1 MNKNLILAM
10 GAEHTNPERLKAII
24 NYINNDRDRLH
35 VIYGNKNPMS
45 MMTLGYIGDKYNITP
60 VNDYREMRY
69 VMEEK
74 FDGYSYLNQDGEFYS
89 KRLSAAKG
97 NEGMPVCKSD
107 SIHITPILR
116 KVYEVCGANLHGEL
130 YIPGGISDDVTKI
143 LGCTPD
149 LAMER
154 TMATD
159 PSKRLHYMLIDIRE
173 YQGHNLINE
182 PYWVRRAILEHVYWN
197 YIVEI
202 QASFG
207 HQYIVLP
214 EILTGDPNEEFGRI
228 IRRGGEGVIFK
239 RTDALYI
246 PGKKPANN
254 WVKGKKKIT
263 YDVVMMGLNEGTGK
277 NKDIFG
283 SIKFGHYVDGKLV
296 ACGNC
301 SSGLDDKTRQYI
313 YDNADRMI
321 ASKQVFEIEAIQESV
336 KSFRNAVFLRLRD
349 DKDASE
355 CVPMNIRLKDTLI

>member
-1 MNKNLILAM
+1 MSNLILAM
-10 GAEHTNPERLKAII
+10 GAEHTNPERLKQIVKFI
-24 NYINNDRDRLH
+24 NEDRIGYRANNISSDTFDHLYDT
-35 VIYGNKNPMS
+35 YGIEPNH
-45 MMTLGYIGDKYNITP
+45 
-60 VNDYREMRY
+60 DYRGLRY
-69 VMEEK
+69 IMEEK
-74 FDGYSYLNQDGEFYS
+74 FDGYSYLNQGGEFYS

-149 LAMER
+149 LAMKR
-154 TMATD
+154 TMAVD
-159 PSKRLHYMLIDIRE
+159 PSKRLHYMLIDIRSI
-173 YQGHNLINE
+173 GGLDVTCE
-182 PYWVRRAILEHVYWN
+182 PWWVRRAILEHVYWT
-197 YIVEI
+197 YIVPI
-202 QASFG
+202 QEFIG
-207 HQYIVLP
+207 HNYIVLP
-214 EILTGDPNEEFGRI
+214 EILTGDPNEEFSRI
-228 IRRGGEGVIFK
+228 VSRGGEGVIFK
-239 RTDALYI
+239 RTDAFYI

-277 NKDIFG
+277 NADIFG
-283 SIKFGHYVDGKLV
+283 SIKFGHYIDGKLI

-313 YDNADRMI
+313 YDNADKMI
-321 ASKQVFEIEAIQESV
+321 ANKQVFEIEAIQESV

-355 CVPMNIRLKDTLI
+355 CVPMNIRVKTSLI

>member
-1 MNKNLILAM
+1 MSKLILAQ

-24 NYINNDRDRLH
+24 KSINNDRANTNIAF
-35 VIYGNKNPMS
+35 VSTKTIQYM
-45 MMTLGYIGDKYNITP
+45 IEKYDICP
-60 VNDYREMRY
+60 IHDYRQFEY

-74 FDGYSYLNQDGEFYS
+74 FDGYSYLNQGGEFYS

-97 NEGMPVCKSD
+97 NEGAPVCKSD
-107 SIHITPILR
+107 SIHITPLLR
-116 KVYEVCGANLHGEL
+116 KVYELCGANLHGEL

-154 TMATD
+154 TMAVD

-173 YQGHNLINE
+173 YQGHSLINE
-182 PYWVRRAILEHVYWN
+182 PYWVRRAILEHVYWH
-197 YIVEI
+197 YIRELDHD
-202 QASFG
+202 G
-207 HQYIVLP
+207 YIVLP
-214 EILTGDPNEEFGRI
+214 PILTGSPDEEFGRI
-228 IRRGGEGVIFK
+228 IRYGGEGVIFK

-277 NKDIFG
+277 NADIFG
-283 SIKFGHYVDGKLV
+283 SIKFGHYIDGKLV

-301 SSGLDDKTRQYI
+301 SSGLDDATRQFI
-313 YDNADRMI
+313 YDNADSMI
-321 ASKQVFEIEAIQESV
+321 ANKQVIEIEAIQESV

-349 DKDASE
+349 DKDHTE
-355 CVPMNIRLKDTLI
+355 CVPMNIRVKETLL

>member
-1 MNKNLILAM
+1 MDKLILAM
-10 GAEHTNPERLKAII
+10 GAEHTNPNRLKAII
-24 NYINNDRDRLH
+24 DSINRDR
-35 VIYGNKNPMS
+35 M
-45 MMTLGYIGDKYNITP
+45 GYKGHNISDKTFDYLYDKYGVEPN
-60 VNDYREMRY
+60 NDYRQVGY

-74 FDGYSYLNQDGEFYS
+74 FDGYSYLNQGGEFYS

-116 KVYEVCGANLHGEL
+116 RTYEMCGANLHGEL

-154 TMATD
+154 TMAVD
-159 PSKRLHYMLIDIRE
+159 PSKRLHYILIDIRE
-173 YQGHNLINE
+173 YKGYNLVNE

-197 YIVEI
+197 YISI
-202 QASFG
+202 WDHNG
-207 HQYIVLP
+207 YIVLP
-214 EILTGDPNEEFGRI
+214 EILTGDPNEEFGKI
-228 IRRGGEGVIFK
+228 VSRGGEGVIFK

-263 YDVVMMGLNEGTGK
+263 YDVVMMGLNAGTGK
-277 NKDIFG
+277 NASIFG
-283 SIKFGHYVDGKLV
+283 SIRFGHYIDGKLV
-296 ACGNC
+296 ECGNC

-313 YDNADRMI
+313 YDHADKMI
-321 ASKQVFEIEAIQESV
+321 ANKQVFEIEAIQESV

-355 CVPMNIRLKDTLI
+355 CVPMNIRVKTSLI

>member
-1 MNKNLILAM
+1 MNLILAQ
-10 GAEHTNPERLKAII
+10 GAEHTNPERLKSII
-24 NYINNDRDRLH
+24 KSINRDRINTNINLTSSKTIQYM
-35 VIYGNKNPMS
+35 V
-45 MMTLGYIGDKYNITP
+45 DKYGIVPNH
-60 VNDYREMRY
+60 DYRQFEY

-74 FDGYSYLNQDGEFYS
+74 FDGYSYINQGGEFYS

-97 NEGMPVCKSD
+97 NEGAPVCKSD

-116 KVYEVCGANLHGEL
+116 SVYQMCGANLHGEL

-154 TMATD
+154 TMSVD
-159 PSKRLHYMLIDIRE
+159 SSKRLHYMLIDIRE

-197 YIVEI
+197 YIADI
-202 QASFG
+202 DHNG
-207 HQYIVLP
+207 YIVLP

-228 IRRGGEGVIFK
+228 VKRGGEGVIFK

-263 YDVVMMGLNEGTGK
+263 YDVVMMGLNAGTGK
-277 NKDIFG
+277 NADIFG
-283 SIKFGHYVDGKLV
+283 SIKFGHYIDGKLT

-301 SSGLDDKTRQYI
+301 SSGLDDKTRQFI
-313 YDNADRMI
+313 YDNADSMI
-321 ASKQVFEIEAIQESV
+321 ANKQVFEIEAIQESV

-349 DKDASE
+349 DKDHTE
-355 CVPMNIRLKDTLI
+355 CVPMNIRVKETLI

>member
-1 MNKNLILAM
+1 MNLILAQ
-10 GAEHTNPERLKAII
+10 GAEHTNPERLKSII
-24 NYINNDRDRLH
+24 KSINRDRINTNINLTSSKT
-35 VIYGNKNPMS
+35 IQ
-45 MMTLGYIGDKYNITP
+45 YIVDKYGIVPNH
-60 VNDYREMRY
+60 DYRQFEY

-74 FDGYSYLNQDGEFYS
+74 FDGYSYLNQGGEFYS

-97 NEGMPVCKSD
+97 NEGAPVCKSD

-116 KVYEVCGANLHGEL
+116 SVYQMCGANLHGEL

-154 TMATD
+154 TMSVD

-182 PYWVRRAILEHVYWN
+182 PYWVRRAILEYVYWN
-197 YIVEI
+197 YIADI
-202 QASFG
+202 DHNG
-207 HQYIVLP
+207 YIVLP

-228 IRRGGEGVIFK
+228 VKRGGEGVIFK

-263 YDVVMMGLNEGTGK
+263 YDVIMMGLNAGTGK
-277 NKDIFG
+277 NADIFG
-283 SIKFGHYVDGKLV
+283 SIKFGHYIDGKLT

-301 SSGLDDKTRQYI
+301 SSGLDDKTRQFI
-313 YDNADRMI
+313 YDNADKMI
-321 ASKQVFEIEAIQESV
+321 ANKQVFEIEAIQESV

-349 DKDASE
+349 DKDHTE
-355 CVPMNIRLKDTLI
+355 CVPMNIRVKETLI

>member
-1 MNKNLILAM
+1 MKSLILAQ

-24 NYINNDRDRLH
+24 NYINNDRDRLR
-35 VIYGNKNPMS
+35 VIYDGKNPMS
-45 MMTLGYIGDKYNITP
+45 MKTLGYMMDKYNITP
-60 VNDYREMRY
+60 TNDYREMQY

-74 FDGYSYLNQDGEFYS
+74 FDGYSYLNQGGEFYS

-116 KVYEVCGANLHGEL
+116 RVYEICGANLHGEL

-154 TMATD
+154 TMAVD
-159 PSKRLHYMLIDIRE
+159 PSKRLHYILIDIRE
-173 YQGHNLINE
+173 YKGHNLINE
-182 PYWVRRAILEHVYWN
+182 PWWVRRAILEHVYFN
-197 YIVEI
+197 YIADIDTEN
-202 QASFG
+202 
-207 HQYIVLP
+207 YIVLP
-214 EILTGDPNEEFGRI
+214 QILDGDPNEEFSKI
-228 IRRGGEGVIFK
+228 VSRGGEGVIFK

-263 YDVVMMGLNEGTGK
+263 YDVVMMGLNAGTGK
-277 NKDIFG
+277 NANIFG
-283 SIKFGHYVDGKLV
+283 SIRFGHYVDGKLV
-296 ACGNC
+296 ECGNC
-301 SSGLDDKTRQYI
+301 SSGLDDATRLYI
-313 YDNADRMI
+313 YNNADKMI
-321 ASKQVFEIEAIQESV
+321 ANKQVFEIEAIQESV

-355 CVPMNIRLKDTLI
+355 CVPMNIRVKTSLI

>member
-1 MNKNLILAM
+1 MSKLILAQ
-10 GAEHTNPERLKAII
+10 GAEHTNPERLKQIIKMVNDDIVAI
-24 NYINNDRDRLH
+24 NPKDVALSTMEYI
-35 VIYGNKNPMS
+35 K
-45 MMTLGYIGDKYNITP
+45 DKYGALP
-60 VNDYREMRY
+60 FHDYSRMRY

-74 FDGYSYLNQDGEFYS
+74 FDGYSYLNQGGEFYS

-116 KVYEVCGANLHGEL
+116 KVYEMCGANLHGEL
-130 YIPGGISDDVTKI
+130 YVPGGISDDVTKI

-154 TMATD
+154 TMAVN

-173 YQGHNLINE
+173 YNGHNLVNE
-182 PYWVRRAILEHVYWN
+182 PWWVRRAILEYVYYT
-197 YIVEI
+197 YIIAVDTY
-202 QASFG
+202 G
-207 HQYIVLP
+207 YIVLP
-214 EILTGDPNEEFGRI
+214 EILIGDPNKEFSKI
-228 IRRGGEGVIFK
+228 VSRGGEGVIFK
-239 RTDALYI
+239 RTDAFYI

-263 YDVVMMGLNEGTGK
+263 YDVVMMGLNDGTGK
-277 NKDIFG
+277 NADIFG

-321 ASKQVFEIEAIQESV
+321 ANKQVFEIEAIQESV

-355 CVPMNIRLKDTLI
+355 CVPMNIRVKTSLI